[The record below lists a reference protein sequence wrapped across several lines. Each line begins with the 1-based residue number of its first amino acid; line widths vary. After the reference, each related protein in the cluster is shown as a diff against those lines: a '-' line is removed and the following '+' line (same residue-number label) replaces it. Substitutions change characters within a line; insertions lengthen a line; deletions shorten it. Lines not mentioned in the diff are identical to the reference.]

1 MTRSGA
7 GGKTAARAG
16 PAPGAPS
23 LEEILPYQI
32 NRLSFRMNQLLARDL
47 HRRGMTIARWRILSV
62 LATQEAAT
70 VNELAAAAMIEQST
84 LSRAL
89 QRLEAER
96 HIRRL
101 EDTSDAR
108 VRRVSLTET
117 GRGEFEA
124 VRDITLSH
132 VARILRGLDD
142 TDRHLL
148 QRLVARMRQNI
159 EQPL

>member
-7 GGKTAARAG
+7 GRRTAAQAE

-47 HRRGMTIARWRILSV
+47 HQRGMTIARWRILSV
-62 LATQEAAT
+62 LATQAAAT

-89 QRLEAER
+89 QRLEAEG

-101 EDTSDAR
+101 EDAQDAR
-108 VRRVSLTET
+108 VRRVALTES
-117 GRGEFEA
+117 GRREFEA
-124 VRDITLSH
+124 VRDIALAH
-132 VARILRGLDD
+132 VARILRGIGEE
-142 TDRHLL
+142 DRRALHQLIE
-148 QRLVARMRQNI
+148 RMRANV